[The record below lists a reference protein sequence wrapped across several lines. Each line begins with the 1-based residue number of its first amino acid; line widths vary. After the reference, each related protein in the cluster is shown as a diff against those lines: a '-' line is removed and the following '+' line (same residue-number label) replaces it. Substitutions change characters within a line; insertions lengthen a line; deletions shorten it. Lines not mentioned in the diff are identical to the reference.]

1 MSLSTISSAATSP
14 AIAVS
19 ALYKQA
25 NGEYSAG
32 DVASD
37 YAAASKLGL
46 VKLPDGNYGSLLS
59 AIFATSPAA
68 ASSSPGIQSALNS
81 LVLGG

>member
-1 MSLSTISSAATSP
+1 MSLSTLSSAAASSVVN
-14 AIAVS
+14 AMV
-19 ALYKQA
+19 LYKQA

-37 YAAASKLGL
+37 YSAATKLGL

-59 AIFATSPAA
+59 AILAPTSAA
-68 ASSSPGIQSALNS
+68 ANSSSGIQSALSN

>member
-1 MSLSTISSAATSP
+1 MSLSTLSSSAVSP
-14 AIAVS
+14 VVNAM

-25 NGEYSAG
+25 NGEYLAG

-37 YAAASKLGL
+37 YSAATKLGL
-46 VKLPDGNYGSLLS
+46 VRLPDGNYGSLLS
-59 AIFATSPAA
+59 AILAPASAA
-68 ASSSPGIQSALNS
+68 ANSSSGVQSALSN

>member
-1 MSLSTISSAATSP
+1 MSLSILSSSQASP
-14 AIAVS
+14 VVNAM

-25 NGEYSAG
+25 NGEYLAA

-37 YAAASKLGL
+37 YRDAAKLDL
-46 VKLPDGNYGSLLS
+46 VRLADGNYGSLLS
-59 AIFATSPAA
+59 VILAPASAA
-68 ASSSPGIQSALNS
+68 ANSSSGIQSALNN

>member
-1 MSLSTISSAATSP
+1 MSLSTISSAAASP
-14 AIAVS
+14 AINAI

-37 YAAASKLGL
+37 YSAAAKLGL
-46 VKLPDGNYGSLLS
+46 IKLQDGNYGPLLS
-59 AIFATSPAA
+59 AILAPSPAA
-68 ASSSPGIQSALNS
+68 ASSSPGIQSALSS